1 MLVSK
6 VMKDPGD
13 LAVRRGIRVQMVEMD
28 KKEVLEEMDI
38 QALLDYLELK
48 ELTDPQGKQEVQ
60 VNCRLESVY

>member
-13 LAVRRGIRVQMVEMD
+13 LAGQRGIRVQMVEMD
-28 KKEVLEEMDI
+28 KREILEEMDI
-38 QALLDYLELK
+38 QVLLDYLELK

>member
-1 MLVSK
+1 MLVNK

-13 LAVRRGIRVQMVEMD
+13 LTVRKGIRVQMVEMD
-28 KKEVLEEMDI
+28 KREILEEMDI

-60 VNCRLESVY
+60 VNCRLEYVY

>member
-13 LAVRRGIRVQMVEMD
+13 LAGQRGIRVQMVEMD
-28 KKEVLEEMDI
+28 KREILEEMDI

>member
-13 LAVRRGIRVQMVEMD
+13 LAGQRGIRVQMVDMD
-28 KKEVLEEMDI
+28 KREILEEMDI

-60 VNCRLESVY
+60 VNCRLEYVY

>member
-28 KKEVLEEMDI
+28 KREVLEEMDI

-60 VNCRLESVY
+60 VN

>member
-1 MLVSK
+1 MLVNK

-13 LAVRRGIRVQMVEMD
+13 LAVQRGIRVQMVDMD
-28 KKEVLEEMDI
+28 KREILEEMDI

-60 VNCRLESVY
+60 VNCRLEYVY